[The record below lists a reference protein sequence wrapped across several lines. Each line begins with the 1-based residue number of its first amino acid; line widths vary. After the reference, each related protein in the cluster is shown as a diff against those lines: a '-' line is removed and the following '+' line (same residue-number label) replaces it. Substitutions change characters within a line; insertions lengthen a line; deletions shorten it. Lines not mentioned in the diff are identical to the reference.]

1 METGVHATTNN
12 ELRPLTRNTAI
23 LRRFMAVLAFDSSEA
38 AAFEQILEVSKY
50 LVPGFRV

>member
-1 METGVHATTNN
+1 
-12 ELRPLTRNTAI
+12 
-23 LRRFMAVLAFDSSEA
+23 MAVLAFDSSEA